1 MKTKGT
7 ERKKKQKLKHN
18 IFKTMHCFLTY
29 TRYTEFFKRAASSFC
44 NLEFY
49 SLTVGQHAMM
59 LNYVNNNY
67 VFSESQEVTKYS
79 YSSKQYSLSQYQMI
93 KIKSS

>member
-1 MKTKGT
+1 
-7 ERKKKQKLKHN
+7 
-18 IFKTMHCFLTY
+18 
-29 TRYTEFFKRAASSFC
+29 
-44 NLEFY
+44 
-49 SLTVGQHAMM
+49 MM

>member
-1 MKTKGT
+1 MKGT
-7 ERKKKQKLKHN
+7 ERKKNRYSN
-18 IFKTMHCFLTY
+18 ITFLNQHCFLTY

-59 LNYVNNNY
+59 LNYIDNNY
-67 VFSESQEVTKYS
+67 VFSESEEVTKYS
-79 YSSKQYSLSQYQMI
+79 YSSKRYSLSQYQMI